1 MSERFKRLAVE
12 RTKFFRELQAEIE
25 VSRSLVPGD
34 QLGNAVRQLQYLI
47 DYCEGAKSIDRSE
60 LLDITINPG
69 PFEFDRGMTVPGLE
83 KLTRALHRARYI
95 QFQMKL
101 ETAERGEIG
110 FVPTSVTGGQNNLL
124 MGAMLKEYMQNGGER
139 RIGDVLWS
147 LFSEEIQTFKS
158 SAGISAKV
166 KAEIFLDLAQLQR
179 FGYRTEIPDFIRE
192 RPNSDDRAAFDL
204 WQQASRTLS
213 IQR

>member
-1 MSERFKRLAVE
+1 
-12 RTKFFRELQAEIE
+12 
-25 VSRSLVPGD
+25 
-34 QLGNAVRQLQYLI
+34 
-47 DYCEGAKSIDRSE
+47 
-60 LLDITINPG
+60 
-69 PFEFDRGMTVPGLE
+69 
-83 KLTRALHRARYI
+83 
-95 QFQMKL
+95 MKL

-179 FGYRTEIPDFIRE
+179 FGYRTEIPD
-192 RPNSDDRAAFDL
+192 DRAAFDL